1 MANRIEKEV
10 LYLRHNFTPE
20 ERLKMGD
27 DLAAAYNRQESID
40 NEEAVFKAQFKER
53 RATIDQ
59 AVTSLSRSLANQF
72 EMRNIECRLEW
83 DHPNVNE
90 VQYVRVDTGE
100 IVKTRPFTESERQQD
115 LPLDQDKSEQNVAEF
130 FGLAKAAAVDEP
142 EGEFE
147 APLVNEVP
155 DGIVVADGPP
165 EPVAKPVKEL
175 TEKQKIAQA
184 KKNLDDF

>member
-83 DHPNVNE
+83 DQPNVNE

-100 IVKTRPFTESERQQD
+100 VVKTRPFTESERQQD
-115 LPLDQDKSEQNVAEF
+115 LPLDQDQSEQNVAEF
-130 FGLAKAAAVDEP
+130 FGLAKPAAVDEP

-155 DGIVVADGPP
+155 EGIVVADGPP
-165 EPVAKPVKEL
+165 AEPEKPKKEM
-175 TEKQKIAQA
+175 TEKQKIALA
-184 KKNLDDF
+184 KKNLEEF